1 MTRARLLILISA
13 TAALVA
19 LVSACGSSASGSG
32 STANTSKTLTGAG
45 STLVAPLM
53 SQWEPD
59 YATKSGVTVTYGAVG
74 SGSGIDAITGRTVDF
89 GASDA
94 PLTSDQAKA
103 CKQCVQVPWALAGQ
117 VPAYHLS
124 GAPDQLK
131 LTGEVLAKI
140 YLGEI
145 TTWNDPA
152 IKALNPGVNIPS
164 THITPVYRS
173 DGSGDS
179 YVWSNYLSAVD
190 PQFKSKVGVSTQPT
204 FPVGTGADK
213 SSGVAAAVQSTNGAI
228 GYLVVAYIKADKL
241 QSALVQ
247 NAAGNYPP
255 PSLANITAA
264 AAAVTTVQ
272 PDGSVTLVNPPASAA
287 NAYPLSTYTYAI
299 IPQTS
304 PKASQLRAF
313 LTYAISSG
321 QQFGPALGYP
331 SLPANIVSHDKTVIA
346 TIK

>member
-1 MTRARLLILISA
+1 M
-13 TAALVA
+13 
-19 LVSACGSSASGSG
+19 
-32 STANTSKTLTGAG
+32 
-45 STLVAPLM
+45 
-53 SQWEPD
+53 
-59 YATKSGVTVTYGAVG
+59 
-74 SGSGIDAITGRTVDF
+74 
-89 GASDA
+89 
-94 PLTSDQAKA
+94 
-103 CKQCVQVPWALAGQ
+103 
-117 VPAYHLS
+117 
-124 GAPDQLK
+124 
-131 LTGEVLAKI
+131 
-140 YLGEI
+140 
-145 TTWNDPA
+145 
-152 IKALNPGVNIPS
+152 
-164 THITPVYRS
+164 
-173 DGSGDS
+173 
-179 YVWSNYLSAVD
+179 
-190 PQFKSKVGVSTQPT
+190 
-204 FPVGTGADK
+204 
-213 SSGVAAAVQSTNGAI
+213 QSTNGAI

-313 LTYAISSG
+313 LTYAITSG

-346 TIK
+346 MIK